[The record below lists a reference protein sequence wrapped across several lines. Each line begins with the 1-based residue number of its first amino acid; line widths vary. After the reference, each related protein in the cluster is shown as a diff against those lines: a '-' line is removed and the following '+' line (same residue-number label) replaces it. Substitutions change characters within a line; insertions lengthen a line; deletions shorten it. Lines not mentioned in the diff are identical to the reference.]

1 MRRTTIS
8 LPDDLAS
15 AVTRE
20 ADRRRTSVSEV
31 TRAALLAYLGI
42 DPGARRQLP
51 FTAIGRSGAGSV
63 ARDAEEIL
71 AREWD
76 DDHDR
81 DRDR

>member
-1 MRRTTIS
+1 MRRTTVS
-8 LPDDLAS
+8 LPDELAS

-31 TRAALLAYLGI
+31 MRSALLAYLGI
-42 DPGARRQLP
+42 DPGARRTLP
-51 FTAIGRSGAGSV
+51 FAALGHSGDGNV

-76 DDHDR
+76 RDR